1 MLFEILRKFM
11 YFQFPACD
19 IGTEIVEN
27 NTCKSKYH
35 MYLVTLGKRNIGPRV
50 TSQSKN
56 ILKVFEFITPTL
68 IHLTLLS
75 FFPECPNGLGP
86 NPTFDA
92 CVGKAH

>member
-1 MLFEILRKFM
+1 MILEQRLLKTTLVKVS
-11 YFQFPACD
+11 
-19 IGTEIVEN
+19 I
-27 NTCKSKYH
+27 TCILLHLS
-35 MYLVTLGKRNIGPRV
+35 KRNIGPCV

-92 CVGKAH
+92 CVGKHIDSKNIF